1 MHNYRSNQSA
11 FMTRCG
17 TDFRHQ
23 YGIFGGESQTSVSRN
38 ATRPGAKK
46 DGCFRRLWLEK
57 NKLTL
62 NTSNSKFMLI
72 ADPNKLKDSC
82 HFRLIVND
90 CVIERETTHTY
101 LGIVINEKL
110 LLG

>member
-1 MHNYRSNQSA
+1 
-11 FMTRCG
+11 
-17 TDFRHQ
+17 
-23 YGIFGGESQTSVSRN
+23 
-38 ATRPGAKK
+38 
-46 DGCFRRLWLEK
+46 
-57 NKLTL
+57 
-62 NTSNSKFMLI
+62 MLI